1 MYTEIFIL
9 LIESVVQR
17 IYTPLSLSSTDTFL
31 DTLLPSMKFESVS
44 QVCLPKLLIPAHLIT
59 LYSPVSFGKHN
70 NTGCTFGRFDSTEN
84 LGFLFPMEKLDG
96 RDFFFFYWDRTVYSL
111 IQSKLLTRTFGYFC
125 KASFV

>member
-44 QVCLPKLLIPAHLIT
+44 QVCLPKLLTPAHLIT

-96 RDFFFFYWDRTVYSL
+96 RDFFFYWDRTVYSL
-111 IQSKLLTRTFGYFC
+111 IQSKLLTRRFGYFC

>member
-44 QVCLPKLLIPAHLIT
+44 QVCLPKLLTPAHLIT

-96 RDFFFFYWDRTVYSL
+96 RDFFFFIEIELFIR
-111 IQSKLLTRTFGYFC
+111 
-125 KASFV
+125 